1 MLSTFIGWIGTAFLA
16 VSPPIID
23 SDLGKILALSGL
35 ALLTIQ
41 AIQTRM
47 YNLIILNI
55 TGIIGYA
62 YAIYI

>member
-1 MLSTFIGWIGTAFLA
+1 MFSTFLGWVGTVLVA

-35 ALLTIQ
+35 ALLTVQ

-47 YNLIILNI
+47 YNLIILNT